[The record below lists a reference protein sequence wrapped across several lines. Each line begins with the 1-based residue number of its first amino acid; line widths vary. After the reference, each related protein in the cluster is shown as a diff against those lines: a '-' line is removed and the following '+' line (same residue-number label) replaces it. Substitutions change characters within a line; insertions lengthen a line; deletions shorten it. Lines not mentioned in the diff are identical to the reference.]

1 MNVWDCGE
9 DPTAPLH
16 GNGRG
21 NGYIEQMSSL
31 SSGSGSSN
39 SFDVDELLQ
48 IQARSLELRKE
59 KNMLRESKSQSFEL
73 IRVISFSCLLHC
85 HSALILLMTDAE
97 GTSLAERLE
106 AHVKT
111 LSEVHFKDKKHI
123 QELERELSN
132 CSQEIGSDPCSD
144 CPINY
149 LRSCLQ
155 PPDQYHRG
163 LHCESRGLWMNT
175 LAYEIKLV
183 ENPKCCLCSFESVW
197 YSTVPAVKWE
207 IASLGALKT
216 FGLCLADDKLME
228 VICRIL
234 SVLGAP
240 CAGATLFNFLS
251 CYRAFRLKL
260 FISIMIFLPD
270 YLQDQLHA
278 RNAEVN
284 SLRDH
289 VHSLELKLTDIDK
302 LEDIVGS
309 VSKELQRSNSELLIL
324 TRKLES
330 KEEELQK
337 STLRIEKLEESIASV
352 ALEYQCEIESMKLD
366 LLAFEHSCFEA
377 NKIQEEAAQEKSWVH
392 HLIQD
397 FELQIQDYRE
407 VIERLDEENRELR
420 EKLNIAEVNA
430 KGFCQKMEETFP
442 ELMETKNALSSSSE
456 FETNTST
463 CGDILGPL
471 LSRPLEGRAS
481 DAELKEKLEEMSC
494 QIHEYELLVT
504 KLKEE
509 LREEKVKSRE
519 EAEDLT
525 QEMAELRYQISGLLE
540 EECKRRACI
549 EQISLQRIAKLEAQ
563 VSSDDIYFFLAYLEM
578 RIFSDLLIHYS
589 LFL

>member
-1 MNVWDCGE
+1 
-9 DPTAPLH
+9 
-16 GNGRG
+16 
-21 NGYIEQMSSL
+21 MSSP
-31 SSGSGSSN
+31 SSGSGGSCN
-39 SFDVDELLQ
+39 SVDVEELLQ

-59 KNMLRESKSQSFEL
+59 KNMLKESKSQSFEL
-73 IRVISFSCLLHC
+73 IR
-85 HSALILLMTDAE
+85 
-97 GTSLAERLE
+97 RLE
-106 AHVKT
+106 THVKT

-132 CSQEIGSDPCSD
+132 CSQEI
-144 CPINY
+144 
-149 LRSCLQ
+149 
-155 PPDQYHRG
+155 
-163 LHCESRGLWMNT
+163 
-175 LAYEIKLV
+175 
-183 ENPKCCLCSFESVW
+183 
-197 YSTVPAVKWE
+197 
-207 IASLGALKT
+207 
-216 FGLCLADDKLME
+216 
-228 VICRIL
+228 
-234 SVLGAP
+234 
-240 CAGATLFNFLS
+240 
-251 CYRAFRLKL
+251 
-260 FISIMIFLPD
+260 D

-284 SLRDH
+284 SLGDH

-309 VSKELQRSNSELLIL
+309 VSKELQLSNSERLIL

-330 KEEELQK
+330 KEQELQK

-377 NKIQEEAAQEKSWVH
+377 NKIHEEAAQEKSRVH

-420 EKLNIAEVNA
+420 EKLNTAETNA
-430 KGFCQKMEETFP
+430 REFCQKMEETFP

-463 CGDILGPL
+463 CGDVLGPL
-471 LSRPLEGRAS
+471 LSRLLEGRAS

-509 LREEKVKSRE
+509 LREEKVKSKE

-563 VSSDDIYFFLAYLEM
+563 IEKQQLKSWSVVQHIPGA
-578 RIFSDLLIHYS
+578 
-589 LFL
+589 

>member
-1 MNVWDCGE
+1 M
-9 DPTAPLH
+9 
-16 GNGRG
+16 
-21 NGYIEQMSSL
+21 
-31 SSGSGSSN
+31 
-39 SFDVDELLQ
+39 
-48 IQARSLELRKE
+48 LRKE

-73 IRVISFSCLLHC
+73 IR
-85 HSALILLMTDAE
+85 
-97 GTSLAERLE
+97 RLE

-132 CSQEIGSDPCSD
+132 CSQEI
-144 CPINY
+144 
-149 LRSCLQ
+149 
-155 PPDQYHRG
+155 
-163 LHCESRGLWMNT
+163 
-175 LAYEIKLV
+175 
-183 ENPKCCLCSFESVW
+183 
-197 YSTVPAVKWE
+197 VKGE
-207 IASLGALKT
+207 IASLGALKGGIVLWQI
-216 FGLCLADDKLME
+216 FGLCLVKHQLWDLDRIEVDDP
-228 VICRIL
+228 
-234 SVLGAP
+234 AF
-240 CAGATLFNFLS
+240 ALFPKEYL
-251 CYRAFRLKL
+251 LKL
-260 FISIMIFLPD
+260 FLSIMIFLPD

-289 VHSLELKLTDIDK
+289 VHSLELKLTDFDK

-309 VSKELQRSNSELLIL
+309 VSKELQRSNSERLIL

-330 KEEELQK
+330 KEQELQK
-337 STLRIEKLEESIASV
+337 STSHIEKLEDSIASV

-366 LLAFEHSCFEA
+366 LLDFEHSCFEA
-377 NKIQEEAAQEKSWVH
+377 NKIREEAAQEKSRVQ

-397 FELQIQDYRE
+397 FKLQIQDYQE

-420 EKLNIAEVNA
+420 EKLNTAEMNA

-463 CGDILGPL
+463 CGYVLGPL
-471 LSRPLEGRAS
+471 LSRLSEGRAS
-481 DAELKEKLEEMSC
+481 DAELKEKLKEMSC
-494 QIHEYELLVT
+494 QIHKYELLIT

-509 LREEKVKSRE
+509 LREEKVKSKE

-563 VSSDDIYFFLAYLEM
+563 IEKQQLKSWSVIQHIPGA
-578 RIFSDLLIHYS
+578 
-589 LFL
+589 